1 MFSKSLLSFLGTIAL
16 LSAVANTAPVAD
28 EIDWDAHQWMAPGPD
43 DFRSPCPGLNALAN
57 HGFLP
62 RDGRGLNAS
71 VVLDAAL
78 TGYNVQPEVLSLAV
92 KLALLTSN
100 DPSTFTL
107 DDIKLHN
114 TIESDAS
121 LSRED
126 FAIGDNVHFNETIF
140 STLANSNPGFDFYD
154 TTSAGQV
161 QQIRLADSEARN
173 PNITNTQKE
182 IFFRS
187 GASALYLGVM
197 GDPETG
203 KAPKEFVQVL
213 FREERLPIAEG
224 WHRSETPI
232 NSANQLSLTQLIIA
246 ASNWTSSGGCP
257 VFTLTPDGLHF

>member
-1 MFSKSLLSFLGTIAL
+1 MEPPKSKKTTKRKQPLQRKNSPQGKN
-16 LSAVANTAPVAD
+16 ANSNKTTFPT
-28 EIDWDAHQWMAPGPD
+28 
-43 DFRSPCPGLNALAN
+43 
-57 HGFLP
+57 LP
-62 RDGRGLNAS
+62 
-71 VVLDAAL
+71 
-78 TGYNVQPEVLSLAV
+78 
-92 KLALLTSN
+92 
-100 DPSTFTL
+100 
-107 DDIKLHN
+107 
-114 TIESDAS
+114 
-121 LSRED
+121 
-126 FAIGDNVHFNETIF
+126 
-140 STLANSNPGFDFYD
+140 NSNPGFDFYD

-187 GASALYLGVM
+187 GASALYLGVL

-232 NSANQLSLTQLIIA
+232 TSANQASLTQLIIA

-257 VFTLTPDGLHF
+257 VFTLDPSGLHF